1 MQRKAIDKL
10 EVLTEVARD
19 AGLDLDRF
27 LEDINDPQA
36 LKTIAADYEE
46 ATGNYGVFG
55 VPTMFTD
62 SGASAFVKMMPP
74 PDSDK
79 AKEVFESVLGLVDGV
94 PNLQEIKRPTPPEN

>member
-10 EVLTEVARD
+10 DVLTGVARD
-19 AGLDLDRF
+19 AGLDLDKF

-36 LKTIAADYEE
+36 LKTIAADYRE
-46 ATGNYGVFG
+46 AKETYGVFG

-74 PDSDK
+74 PAPDQ
-79 AKEVFESVLGLVDGV
+79 AREVFDSVLGVVEGV
-94 PNLQEIKRPTPPEN
+94 PNLQEIKRPTPPGD